1 MLFRYAIAIFKYME
15 TTLLKQ
21 CDYMS
26 IYNTFRDG
34 VEYLS
39 DIQTLTQVSLKAL
52 VISLGRIEKQN
63 RVIFQTMDIMSSM
76 LF

>member
-1 MLFRYAIAIFKYME
+1 ME

-52 VISLGRIEKQN
+52 DTSLGRIEKQN
-63 RVIFQTMDIMSSM
+63 RVIFQTIDMISM